1 MKTKYIN
8 KKNILIFLSGT
19 ILLFILMVVFTPIN
33 IDVENDIYSKVIL
46 DSNGDILR
54 IFLNRD
60 EQWLY
65 SSEDQA
71 IPEKLKECV
80 LAFEDKWFYYHPGI
94 DPLAITRAMYLNI
107 KNGNVVSG
115 GSTITMQLARLLS
128 PKRRT
133 FFNKIFET
141 FQSIKLEFL
150 LSKEEILKKYLQF
163 APYGRNIIGYQTA
176 SLKYFDKSAD
186 QLSWSEAALLAVLP
200 NSPGQMS
207 PGIKHGKL
215 VEKRDRLL
223 QKMNNVGTITD
234 ETLRLSLAEKV
245 NILPVIFPKEAPH
258 LTRYLKN
265 NTEEQVVHSTVNI
278 DIQKDVEQ
286 IVKRH
291 SQYLQG
297 FGINNIA
304 VLVAETETG
313 KVRAYMGSQD
323 FWDDPNNGKV
333 DGIHAPRSSGS
344 ILKPFLYAKCLD
356 EGLISEESLLADVP
370 VNISTFTPKNAND
383 KFSGLVKAKDAL
395 ARSLNIPAVILLKK
409 YGLLNFYQFLKA
421 SGVSTLF
428 RQSYDYGLPLIIGG
442 AEVTLF
448 DMVSLFRGLG
458 NYGKFGKLTLVEN
471 EKKVAETQQ
480 LISEG
485 ASYITLKMLENVTRP
500 GVEFFW
506 NLFEDSQS
514 IAWKTGTSY
523 GHKDAWAIGVNPRW
537 TIGVWVGNFSG
548 EGNTMLGGAKS
559 AGPVLFDIFNLLKSD
574 EELKFYAPIGGLKT
588 VDICKVTGYLASKD
602 CPEIK
607 SVFMPTNSKPLRKC
621 PYHDKIFISADEKE
635 QVCSLCWEEGHKE
648 TSILRYPPLVSRY
661 LRLNGKPIDIIP
673 PHRKTCSSLTNSADI
688 SIVYP
693 INNLKIFI
701 PREYNGEL
709 QKVKLDVAHSR
720 KDSKIYW
727 YIDEIYYGSTIDEH
741 YLIVTLDSGDHILKV
756 VDSNGISDSVK
767 FEVNVKDK

>member
-1 MKTKYIN
+1 MKKYLN
-8 KKNILIFLSGT
+8 KRNILIFLSGL
-19 ILLFILMVVFTPIN
+19 ILLFILTVIFTPIN

-46 DSNGDILR
+46 DSKGDVLR

-65 SSEDQA
+65 SSEDQV

-80 LAFEDKWFYYHPGI
+80 LAFEDKWFYYHLGI
-94 DPLAITRAMYLNI
+94 DPFAITRAMYLNI

-133 FFNKIFET
+133 FLNKIFET

-223 QKMNNVGTITD
+223 KKMNNDGTITD

-265 NTEEQVVHSTVNI
+265 NTDEQVVHSTLNI

-323 FWDDPNNGKV
+323 FWDDSNNGKV

-344 ILKPFLYAKCLD
+344 ILKPFLYAKCID
-356 EGLISEESLLADVP
+356 EGLISEEALLADVP

-409 YGLLNFYQFLKA
+409 YGLLNFYQFLKE
-421 SGVSTLF
+421 SGISTLF

-458 NYGKFGKLTLVEN
+458 NYGKFSKLTLVEK
-471 EKKVAETQQ
+471 EEKVAESQQ

-485 ASYITLKMLENVTRP
+485 AAYITLKMLENVTRP
-500 GVEFFW
+500 GVEYFW

-537 TIGVWVGNFSG
+537 TIGAWVGNFSG

-602 CPEIK
+602 CPETK

-621 PYHDKIFISADEKE
+621 PYHDKIFISADETE
-635 QVCSLCWEEGHKE
+635 QVCSLCWEEGYKE
-648 TSILRYPPLVSRY
+648 TSVLRYPPLVSRY
-661 LRLNGKPIDIIP
+661 LRLNGKPIDNIP
-673 PHRKTCSSLTNSADI
+673 PHRKTCSSLSNSADI

-701 PREYNGEL
+701 PREYSGEL

-727 YIDEIYYGSTIDEH
+727 YIDEIYYGSTIDLH
-741 YLIVTLDSGDHILKV
+741 SLIVTLDSGDHVLKV

-767 FEVNVKDK
+767 FVVNVKVN

>member
-1 MKTKYIN
+1 M
-8 KKNILIFLSGT
+8 IFTARS
-19 ILLFILMVVFTPIN
+19 
-33 IDVENDIYSKVIL
+33 
-46 DSNGDILR
+46 
-54 IFLNRD
+54 FLNRD

-65 SSEDQA
+65 SSEDQV

-80 LAFEDKWFYYHPGI
+80 LAFEDKWFYYHLGI
-94 DPLAITRAMYLNI
+94 DPFAITRAMYLNI

-133 FFNKIFET
+133 FLNKIFET

-223 QKMNNVGTITD
+223 KKMNNDGTITD

-265 NTEEQVVHSTVNI
+265 NTDEQVVHSTLNI

-323 FWDDPNNGKV
+323 FWDDSNNGKV

-344 ILKPFLYAKCLD
+344 ILKPFLYAKCID
-356 EGLISEESLLADVP
+356 EGLISEEALLADVP

-383 KFSGLVKAKDAL
+383 KFSGLVKAKMH
-395 ARSLNIPAVILLKK
+395 
-409 YGLLNFYQFLKA
+409 
-421 SGVSTLF
+421 
-428 RQSYDYGLPLIIGG
+428 LP
-442 AEVTLF
+442 
-448 DMVSLFRGLG
+448 DR
-458 NYGKFGKLTLVEN
+458 
-471 EKKVAETQQ
+471 
-480 LISEG
+480 
-485 ASYITLKMLENVTRP
+485 
-500 GVEFFW
+500 
-506 NLFEDSQS
+506 
-514 IAWKTGTSY
+514 
-523 GHKDAWAIGVNPRW
+523 
-537 TIGVWVGNFSG
+537 
-548 EGNTMLGGAKS
+548 
-559 AGPVLFDIFNLLKSD
+559 
-574 EELKFYAPIGGLKT
+574 
-588 VDICKVTGYLASKD
+588 
-602 CPEIK
+602 
-607 SVFMPTNSKPLRKC
+607 
-621 PYHDKIFISADEKE
+621 
-635 QVCSLCWEEGHKE
+635 
-648 TSILRYPPLVSRY
+648 
-661 LRLNGKPIDIIP
+661 
-673 PHRKTCSSLTNSADI
+673 
-688 SIVYP
+688 
-693 INNLKIFI
+693 
-701 PREYNGEL
+701 
-709 QKVKLDVAHSR
+709 
-720 KDSKIYW
+720 
-727 YIDEIYYGSTIDEH
+727 
-741 YLIVTLDSGDHILKV
+741 
-756 VDSNGISDSVK
+756 
-767 FEVNVKDK
+767 